1 MHDSPAPPAG
11 TAAGGAGAGAGAGAS
26 APELGAAEFGE
37 CAAACRTI
45 TGPSIKGSV

>member
-11 TAAGGAGAGAGAGAS
+11 TAAGGAGAGAGAS